1 MRGLTFI
8 GVVAAAL
15 ALLAGR
21 DSVACAQASGGAALA
36 ERIAQA
42 APAKATASPAKARRV
57 LVFALSRSYRHAAT
71 PEISRTIELLGKK
84 TGAYETTITED
95 ASFFE
100 PQALE
105 RFGAVVMN
113 NNCGAYFLPPDF
125 DKLPQ
130 DKRTQAKLREARLQK
145 SLEAFVRDGG
155 GFVGI
160 HSCLY
165 TPDYVDWPEY
175 GRLIGGMV
183 PSHPWNQN
191 IRILLDDPNHPLC
204 AAFGGKGFEVH
215 EETYQVLAPYS
226 REKVRVLLRLD
237 MTSVEPAKG
246 ARKDG
251 DYALAWVKE
260 YGKGRVFYAA
270 LTHFE
275 ENLASPALLRFYLDG
290 IQFALGDLAADAT
303 PSAKV
308 GRGGPGIASAQA
320 GGGKD

>member
-1 MRGLTFI
+1 MLRGLTFI
-8 GVVAAAL
+8 VLAAL

-21 DSVACAQASGGAALA
+21 EAALSAEAAGGADLA
-36 ERIAQA
+36 RRIAQA
-42 APAKATASPAKARRV
+42 APAKATASPAKLRRV
-57 LVFALSRSYRHAAT
+57 LVFTLSPGYRHADT
-71 PEISRTIELLGKK
+71 PQISRTIELLGKK

-100 PQALE
+100 PEKLGQ
-105 RFGAVVMN
+105 FDAVVMN

-125 DKLPQ
+125 AKLPE
-130 DKRTQAKLREARLQK
+130 DKRKQAKLREARLRK

-165 TPDYVDWPEY
+165 TPDYTDWPEY
-175 GRLIGGMV
+175 GELIGGLV
-183 PSHPWNQN
+183 PSHPWKQN

-204 AAFGGKGFEVH
+204 AAFGGKGFEIN

-226 REKVRVLLRLD
+226 REKLRVLLRLD
-237 MTSVEPAKG
+237 MTSVDPAKG

-251 DYALAWVKE
+251 DYALAWVKA
-260 YGKGRVFYAA
+260 YGKGRVFYTA

-275 ENLASPALLRFYLDG
+275 ENLANPALLRFYLDG
-290 IQFALGDLAADAT
+290 MQFALGDLTADTT
-303 PSAKV
+303 PSAKP
-308 GRGGPGIASAQA
+308 GRCGLRSRY
-320 GGGKD
+320 